1 MNWYCLERARSI
13 SFTLYFLKVACFRM
27 LELKE
32 KMARKE
38 AEANATIKELSIKF
52 ETIDAEIIEEREKR
66 WVLLKIVISFVF

>member
-1 MNWYCLERARSI
+1 
-13 SFTLYFLKVACFRM
+13 M

-32 KMARKE
+32 KMTRKE

-66 WVLLKIVISFVF
+66 